1 MVGTHLAETTSK
13 VTGYMMGAVKRIV
26 PASAQPGAAR
36 VFDRTTNL
44 FESAVGWREELTP
57 PLRIR
62 LHIGPFLDPRLYR
75 FAGERNVAGF
85 RELAG
90 LKPDAAFLDIACG
103 CGRVARALTEY
114 FGPGAKYEGFDAA
127 KKPVAWAQSVITPK
141 FPNFHFRTIDT
152 FNKRYNPSGKTG
164 AADLIF
170 PYEDNAFDFAFAGS
184 LYTHM
189 LPEEVANF
197 VAETKRV
204 LKPGGTTFATYCLLN
219 ERTLPIADEGRSMP
233 RLVYKYGDCRVR
245 SLEGPGPLHRAPRG
259 LGEGPLRQGRPLDRG
274 AHREG
279 HMGGDDPV
287 LERAREVSPRRKPQQ
302 EGEPRRCH
310 SGQAL
315 KREPIGDPRHPDD
328 DETVRQDGKGRDRD
342 RHGDLL
348 RQAVDTGG

>member
-13 VTGYMMGAVKRIV
+13 VTGYVMGAVKRTV
-26 PASAQPGAAR
+26 PASAQPAAAR
-36 VFDRTTNL
+36 VFDKTTNL
-44 FESAVGWREELTP
+44 LESAVGLREELTP

-85 RELAG
+85 KDLAS

-114 FGPGAKYEGFDAA
+114 FVPSAKYEGFDAA
-127 KKPVAWAQSVITPK
+127 RKPIEWAQSVITPK
-141 FPNFHFRTIDT
+141 FPNFRFRNLDT

-170 PYEDNAFDFAFAGS
+170 PYGDNTFDFAFAGS

-204 LKPGGTTFATYCLLN
+204 LKPGGTTFATFCLLN

-245 SLEGPGPLHRAPRG
+245 TLKDPAHFIAHPESWVRKTYSHAG
-259 LGEGPLRQGRPLDRG
+259 LSI
-274 AHREG
+274 
-279 HMGGDDPV
+279 V
-287 LERAREVSPRRKPQQ
+287 
-302 EGEPRRCH
+302 
-310 SGQAL
+310 
-315 KREPIGDPRHPDD
+315 EPIIRGTWA
-328 DETVRQDGKGRDRD
+328 ETTPSSSELEKYRLGGSPSKSASQD
-342 RHGDLL
+342 
-348 RQAVDTGG
+348 AVIAVKR